1 VGTSPQR
8 IGIIGGT
15 FDPIHCGHLD
25 MGDAAA
31 LALGLTRLYLMTAN
45 VPPHRRQPRASS
57 YHRFA
62 MVSLAVAGRPGWR
75 ASDLELR
82 FELPSY
88 TSSTLQRFR
97 ERGYAPQELFFVLG
111 ADAFS
116 EIEGWH
122 DYPAIMGAA
131 NFAVVSRPGFPVDKL
146 RQELPRLAG
155 RMVQPPI
162 AAGAD
167 SEPAIILVGAHTA
180 AVSSTAIRERRAA
193 GESIA
198 GMVPCLVQ
206 QHIEQHGLY
215 TAAAPGRRALDAPA
229 PPAPGRS
236 HGQD

>member
-25 MGDAAA
+25 IGDAAA

-45 VPPHRRQPRASS
+45 VPPHRPQPRASS

-131 NFAVVSRPGFPVDKL
+131 NFAVVSRPGYPVDKL

-162 AAGAD
+162 AGAE
-167 SEPAIILVGAHTA
+167 SELAIILVGAHTA

-193 GESIA
+193 GESIV
-198 GMVPCLVQ
+198 GMVPSLVQ

-229 PPAPGRS
+229 PPVPGRS
-236 HGQD
+236 HGQN